1 MNPVIALVGRPN
13 VGKSTLFNRLTRSR
27 DALVANY
34 SGLTRDRQ
42 YGEGKLGDRDYIV
55 IDTGGI
61 SGNEEGID
69 AAMAQQS
76 LQAIEEAD
84 AVLFLVDARV
94 GLTAADEMIGQHLRT
109 RNKPTFL
116 IVNKIDG
123 IDDDVAKSE
132 FYQLGI
138 AETVGIAAAHGRNVR
153 GMINQ
158 VMELFPRPEVET
170 PLFESEELLTGELL
184 ADSDLPTED
193 GSIAGEGSI
202 KNVEQSVSAETEH
215 GTKVA
220 IVGRP
225 NVGKSTLV
233 NRLLGEE
240 RVVVY
245 DHAGTTRDS
254 VYIPFERNE
263 QRYTLIDTAGV
274 RRRGRVAESIEKFSV
289 VKTLQAI
296 RDANVVI
303 LVLDARTGLV
313 EQDLHLLG
321 FVIETGR
328 ALVIAVNKWDG
339 LEQRVKQ
346 DIKDELEYRLGFANF
361 ARIHFISALHGSGV
375 GNLYESVNE
384 AYKAATTRWSSNR
397 LTRLLEDAVAEHQ
410 PPLVNGHRI
419 KLRYAH
425 LGGLNPPLVVV
436 HGNQTAAVPQ
446 TYQRYLENTFRREL
460 KIVGSPIQI
469 EFRTGENPF
478 AGKKNKLTDRQVA
491 KKKRLVQHV
500 KKQEKKRK
508 KKKK

>member
-42 YGEGKLGDRDYIV
+42 YGEGRLGERDYIV

-158 VMELFPRPEVET
+158 VMELFPRPETET
-170 PLFESEELLTGELL
+170 SLFESEEALLTDGL
-184 ADSDLPTED
+184 DIPT
-193 GSIAGEGSI
+193 GEGSI
-202 KNVEQSVSAETEH
+202 ELAEQSTSAKSQLESEH

-425 LGGLNPPLVVV
+425 LGGLNPPLVVI

-478 AGKKNKLTDRQVA
+478 AGKKNKLSDRQVA